1 MTTATLRPDR
11 PTQRLPRWFLRAPEL
26 AFRLHLTRLVPWL
39 VMIETI
45 GRRTGR
51 PRRVVLDVARRED
64 GGLWVLAGDSYQA
77 RWLMN
82 LLAHP
87 TCRVWHR
94 GRRYV
99 ARATVGGADA
109 GDLSVEVYRDRPI
122 YTKLIYLALGERIRS
137 EADVRR
143 SVEGVLPVFLA
154 ELPDRSANRPPSRPS
169 WR

>member
-1 MTTATLRPDR
+1 MTAAALRPSR
-11 PTQRLPRWFLRAPEL
+11 PTQRLPRWFMRVPEL
-26 AFRLHLTRLVPWL
+26 AFRLHLSRLVPWL

-45 GRRTGR
+45 GRRTGK
-51 PRRVVLDVARRED
+51 PRRVVLDVARRE
-64 GGLWVLAGDSYQA
+64 GSGLWVLAGDGYEA

-99 ARATVGGADA
+99 ARAKVGGVDA
-109 GDLSVEVYRDRPI
+109 GDLSVEVFRDRPF
-122 YTKLIYLALGERIRS
+122 YVKAVYLGLGKRIRS

-143 SVEGVLPVFLA
+143 AVEGVVPVFLEDLA
-154 ELPDRSANRPPSRPS
+154 A
-169 WR
+169 